1 MARTVNK
8 KIHRAEPSRKS
19 AAAAINAN
27 KAVKGPVAAS
37 KTTPKSRAAAAGGG
51 GGVKKAKKLVVAQQ
65 PPSPPSSPPAAAADL
80 VVADA
85 GAAAGEKKQR
95 KKHRYHPG
103 TVALRV
109 IRALQKSTSFML
121 ASAPLRRMIRELA
134 QDHRPDSFFAKE
146 SLIALQEA
154 GESFMHDTFADAAK
168 MMLHRKAVTLNARD
182 FRMAVHMSD
191 THAPPGQAGRELLSY
206 LPTLSGI
213 APRKTV

>member
-1 MARTVNK
+1 MARTVNRK
-8 KIHRAEPSRKS
+8 VHHSAPSRQA

-27 KAVKGPVAAS
+27 KAGPVAAS
-37 KTTPKSRAAAAGGG
+37 KTTPKSRAAAGG
-51 GGVKKAKKLVVAQQ
+51 KKPKKLVVVA
-65 PPSPPSSPPAAAADL
+65 PPQSPPAA
-80 VVADA
+80 VADPVDAA
-85 GAAAGEKKQR
+85 GAGGEKKQR

-134 QDHRPDSFFAKE
+134 QEHRADSFFAKD
-146 SLIALQEA
+146 SLLALQAA

-191 THAPPGQAGRELLSY
+191 SHAPPGQAGRELLSY
-206 LPTLSGI
+206 LPTLSGG
-213 APRKTV
+213 APRSVL

>member
-1 MARTVNK
+1 MTRIVNK
-8 KIHRAEPSRKS
+8 KIHRAEPSRK
-19 AAAAINAN
+19 ATAAAINAN

-37 KTTPKSRAAAAGGG
+37 KTTPKSRAAAAV
-51 GGVKKAKKLVVAQQ
+51 GVKKSKKLVIAAAAQQQ
-65 PPSPPSSPPAAAADL
+65 PPSPPSSPPAAAADP
-80 VVADA
+80 VAA
-85 GAAAGEKKQR
+85 GAGAGEKKQR